1 MTYQHVQL
9 PETGEKI
16 SIRDGKLSIPDQ
28 PILGF
33 VEGDGIGPDIS
44 RAMLRVLDAAVE
56 KAYAGRRKIHWC
68 ELYLGEKAGRLY
80 DGDYFPNETL
90 DAIRELTVAIKG
102 PLTTPVGGGFRSL
115 NVALRQVLDLYACVR
130 PVRYYQGVPSPLRH
144 PEQVDIV
151 IFRENTEDVYA
162 GIEYESGTEDNL
174 RLAKFLKD
182 EMGAQF
188 FEDAG
193 LGVKPISPYGSKRLI
208 RKAIQYAIDHKRESV
223 TLVHKG
229 NIMKFT
235 EGAFR
240 NWGYELAKDEFS
252 EEIVTEEELYAVH
265 GGKVPAGKIIIKDRI
280 ADIMFQLLQ
289 LRPSEF
295 DVIATM
301 NLNGDYLSDAA
312 AAEVGGMGIAPG
324 ANTADH
330 IAVFEATHGTA
341 PKYANQDK
349 VNPSSLIFSGV
360 MMLEY
365 IGWREAADLIN
376 AAYPK
381 VIQEKFVTY
390 DFARLMT
397 GAHTVSTST
406 FADALIAKIT
416 GNAKDLTRYEEERR
430 QTLEAERRAREAK
443 RISDPTTAMKDSG
456 RQPSTAAGIMSPLKS
471 VSSSTL
477 VADAMH
483 RMHELGMRSIMVEP
497 DSDGRWGI
505 VTQRDIVTKVLGPNR
520 SIDDVTVGEIANRE
534 LFSIPPDTPL
544 QMIAESLRH
553 HNVRRL
559 VVENKS
565 TPIGIVS
572 QTDLIQVVEE
582 FGWGWGLEE

>member
-1 MTYQHVQL
+1 MTFKNIVI
-9 PETGEKI
+9 PESGEKI
-16 SIRDGKLSIPDQ
+16 SVVDGKLSIPDN
-28 PILGF
+28 PIIGF

-44 RAMLRVLDAAVE
+44 RAMIRVLDSAVD
-56 KAYAGRRKIHWC
+56 KAYSGTKKIHWC
-68 ELYLGEKAGRLY
+68 ELYLGEKAGQIY
-80 DGDYFPNETL
+80 SGNYFPEETL
-90 DAIRELTVAIKG
+90 KAIKELIITIKG

-115 NVALRQVLDLYACVR
+115 NVSLRQELDLYACVR
-130 PVRYYQGVPSPLRH
+130 PVRYYTGVPSPMLE
-144 PEQVDIV
+144 PEKVDVV

-162 GIEYESGTEDNL
+162 GLEYESGTENNI
-174 RLAKFLKD
+174 RLARFLRQ
-182 EMGAQF
+182 EMGATF

-193 LGVKPISPYGSKRLI
+193 LGVKPISPFGSKRLV
-208 RKAIQYAIDHKRESV
+208 RKAIQYAIDNKRESV

-240 NWGYELAKDEFS
+240 NWGYELAKEEFGDQV
-252 EEIVTEEELYAVH
+252 VTEEELYAVH
-265 GGKVPAGKIIIKDRI
+265 GGKAPKDKIIIKDRI
-280 ADIMFQLLQ
+280 ADIIFQLLQ
-289 LRPSEF
+289 LRPAEF

-365 IGWREAADLIN
+365 MGWREAADLIN

-390 DFARLMT
+390 DFARLMEN
-397 GAHTVSTST
+397 AHTVSTST
-406 FADALIAKIT
+406 FADALIARIT
-416 GNAKDLTRYEEERR
+416 GSTADLAHYEEERR
-430 QTLEAERRAREAK
+430 SALQKERDMREAK
-443 RISDPTTAMKDSG
+443 RINDPMTAMKDSG

-471 VSSSTL
+471 VSSEIS
-477 VADAMH
+477 VAEAMQKM
-483 RMHELGMRSIMVEP
+483 RDLGMRSIMIEP
-497 DSDGRWGI
+497 DENTKWGI
-505 VTQRDIVTKVLGPNR
+505 VTQRDVVTKVLGKNI
-520 SIDDVTVGEIANRE
+520 SLNEITVGAIANRN
-534 LFSIPPDTPL
+534 LFSIPADAPL
-544 QMIAESLRH
+544 PMIAEALRK

-559 VVENKS
+559 VVEAKG
-565 TPIGIVS
+565 TPVGIVS

-582 FGWGWGLEE
+582 FDWGWGLHE